1 MPGVKRHWRQS
12 PAVGVEAAEVILM
25 GLAGVPTACSAPYFK
40 VKLAAGAICTV
51 TPGSMLKVALLSRT
65 TSPWKV

>member
-12 PAVGVEAAEVILM
+12 PAAGIEAAEVILM
-25 GLAGVPTACSAPYFK
+25 GLPGVPTACRAPIFR

-51 TPGSMLKVALLSRT
+51 TPGSMLKVALLSST
-65 TSPWKV
+65 TSPWNL